1 MARPLRIDY
10 ADALHHV
17 TSRGNECRSIF
28 RSSRDR
34 EAFLQFLA
42 EAVKRFGWRV
52 TAWVLMTNH
61 YHLVIQTPEANLSR
75 GMQWLNGT
83 YADWFNRRHN
93 RSGHLFQGRFKSF
106 IVETETYAAEVL
118 RYVVLNPVRAKMVG
132 KPEEY
137 RWSSYRA
144 TAGLEAAPAWVD
156 LAAVYV
162 HFDREP
168 AAAQAMYREYVS
180 AKVDS
185 SERLWDQAINGI
197 YLGGEEWAKKM
208 RTIVESRPRSTDH
221 PLEQRAV
228 GRPTVQKVIAAVAEA
243 GAQAKEIVRSRRGGP
258 LRRLVAWLAW
268 NEGLV
273 TLRTIAAALRL
284 RSEGYVS
291 NLVRRCERELNSDSL
306 LLARFDAATALLR
319 S

>member
-1 MARPLRIDY
+1 MARPLRLDL
-10 ADALHHV
+10 AGALHHV
-17 TSRGNECRSIF
+17 TSRGNERRNIF
-28 RSSRDR
+28 RSNRDR
-34 EAFLQFLA
+34 EAFLQLLA
-42 EAVKRFGWRV
+42 DAVKRFRWSV

-106 IVETETYAAEVL
+106 VIDTEYSAEVL
-118 RYVVLNPVRAKMVG
+118 RYVVLNPVRAKFVAR
-132 KPEEY
+132 PQEY

-144 TAGLEAAPAWVD
+144 TAGLEAAPPWLD

-162 HFDREP
+162 QFDADP
-168 AAAQAMYREYVS
+168 AAAQARYTEYVL
-180 AKVDS
+180 ARVDS
-185 SERLWDQAINGI
+185 RERLWDQAINGI
-197 YLGGEEWAKKM
+197 YLGGEKWARQM
-208 RTIVESRPRSTDH
+208 RTVVESRPRSTDH
-221 PLEQRAV
+221 PLKQRAV
-228 GRPTVQKVIAAVAEA
+228 GRPSVQTVVAAVAEA
-243 GAQAKEIVRSRRGGP
+243 GAQATELVRSRGGGP

-268 NEGLV
+268 KEGLE

-291 NLVRRCERELNSDSL
+291 SLIRRCERELNTDRL
-306 LLARFDAATALLR
+306 MLARFDAATALLR
-319 S
+319 A